1 MSASEVFQQ
10 KREVVAGSIQAVAD
24 GSVTDLHQDVS
35 ITHDDDGLVAEASI
49 YNVAHDTWKT
59 VEKGDPFRI
68 SLGYHNEPFKTCILG
83 VIQEKHPP
91 ERDGS
96 DIKYTIKGRDESGAV
111 LRGTYKSHT
120 WNKPTLAQVARDIAG
135 FAGLSPGRIA
145 LSGRFDERWPI
156 SKEHNLHHWLKELK
170 TEADDRS
177 DQQHEFHAS
186 EGQLHFTPKEQYA
199 QQALRLED
207 GRTGNVMKIAE
218 AQGKDKKSGGGS
230 NLEFEALLDPRVQ
243 KNGLVS
249 VSTQDYSGTYRITQ
263 YELSSSTDDGQHKLS
278 GEIAP
283 TGSEYR
289 IVEQAPPHV
298 PPNPA
303 GVGPTA

>member
-1 MSASEVFQQ
+1 MSTTEVFQQ
-10 KREVVAGSIQAVAD
+10 RREVVAGSIQAVAD

-35 ITHDDDGLVAEASI
+35 ITCDDDGLAAEASI
-49 YNVAHDTWKT
+49 YNVAHDTWKS

-68 SLGYHNEPFKTCILG
+68 SLGYRDGPYKACILG
-83 VIQEKHPP
+83 LIQEKHPP
-91 ERDGS
+91 ERDGG
-96 DIKYTIKGRDESGAV
+96 DIKYTFKGRDESGAA
-111 LRGTYKSHT
+111 LRGTYESHT
-120 WNKPTLAQVARDIAG
+120 WNKAALGQVARDIAS
-135 FAGLSPGRIA
+135 FAGLSAGRIEI
-145 LSGRFDERWPI
+145 SGTFEERWPI

-177 DQQHEFHAS
+177 EQQHEFHAS
-186 EGQLHFTPKEQYA
+186 EGQLHFAPKEQPA

-207 GRTGNVMKIAE
+207 GRTGNVIKLDE

-230 NLEFEALLDPRVQ
+230 DLEFEALLDPRVQ

-249 VSTQDYSGTYRITQ
+249 VSTEDYSGTYRIAE
-263 YELSSSTDDGQHKLS
+263 YELNSSTENGRHELSGKLS
-278 GEIAP
+278 P